1 MVRTD
6 LNLPLVQGQTYTE
19 WELCQACKIIIS
31 DKSSYSEILVK
42 FGVPKSTLTY
52 FLKAIFPTLKS
63 SSLKHLWY
71 LMDVGKITKKIVRE
85 VIEKIVSTKKMGNK
99 T

>member
-1 MVRTD
+1 M
-6 LNLPLVQGQTYTE
+6 
-19 WELCQACKIIIS
+19 

-52 FLKAIFPTLKS
+52 FLKVISSPLEC

-71 LMDVGKITKKIVRE
+71 LMGVGKIKKRTFRE
-85 VIEKIVSTKKMGNK
+85 VIDKIVVTKKKNTYFHK
-99 T
+99 DE